1 MLIVFFVIV
10 IILCVSLLYIV
21 QGVEDGA
28 LLYFVSWFIII
39 TIIAIVAYA
48 HINYKKVTVE
58 KASAVSIEI
67 GK

>member
-21 QGVEDGA
+21 QEVEDGA
-28 LLYFVSWFIII
+28 VLFFVSWFIMI
-39 TIIAIVAYA
+39 TIIAIIAYA
-48 HINYKKVTVE
+48 HTNYKKVTVE
-58 KASAVSIEI
+58 KASAVSIER